1 MKSNLVLFK
10 MNDDT
15 LLRQV
20 GVLQAFLKMLELHPD
35 SLGDSTYVEELNV
48 YKSRLTN
55 FIKAHAN
62 KFDLACDPLDA
73 IEQHIV
79 SISNFFTLA
88 EKDYKLLV
96 NWKEDWLES
105 FPTVDLV
112 DLQSARAELD
122 EIVTSIPK
130 IQQRLKGHLSPN
142 DWQGSL
148 ESVDLH
154 PEIMVCAEILSNL
167 PIRRKAQDRAALYQ
181 FANNEGPLVA
191 KVSSHFDAMR
201 FRIDELIKLH
211 GFQEKALIEAEIHLE
226 NHDFRKAEIIFRNFE
241 INNFSDLNYELVKL
255 KLKEFNA
262 WLEQFQKAKKTFNGQ
277 ANIENHKAVQSEL
290 QKLRELIKIPDSEF
304 GRESLAI
311 LNQIETN
318 LNRVRTLRRKR
329 LIAMVIFCIIVSTLT
344 IFYVISNRAFKE
356 GVETA
361 LAINYEKFRGDSVGE
376 EKVIEIA
383 SGVNMAFS
391 WCPPGNFMMGSPPSE
406 EGRGYDE
413 DQVKVTISKGF
424 WMAKTEVTQ
433 AQWNA
438 VMGRNSSHFSG
449 DNLPIENVSWYDA
462 KKFIQKLN
470 AKIGNADGGKM
481 ALPTEAQWEYAA
493 RAGESGPHSG
503 GSLDEVAWYNIN
515 SRSQTHAVGAKKS
528 NAWGLHD
535 MLGNVWEWCEDW
547 YGRDL
552 SGVVDPKGAS
562 EGDGRVYKGGG
573 WSNGGGNVWR
583 FAERRSLDPSMI
595 GTSVGFRV
603 CRSLAPRLLH
613 VE

>member
-1 MKSNLVLFK
+1 
-10 MNDDT
+10 
-15 LLRQV
+15 
-20 GVLQAFLKMLELHPD
+20 
-35 SLGDSTYVEELNV
+35 
-48 YKSRLTN
+48 
-55 FIKAHAN
+55 
-62 KFDLACDPLDA
+62 
-73 IEQHIV
+73 
-79 SISNFFTLA
+79 
-88 EKDYKLLV
+88 
-96 NWKEDWLES
+96 
-105 FPTVDLV
+105 
-112 DLQSARAELD
+112 
-122 EIVTSIPK
+122 
-130 IQQRLKGHLSPN
+130 
-142 DWQGSL
+142 
-148 ESVDLH
+148 
-154 PEIMVCAEILSNL
+154 
-167 PIRRKAQDRAALYQ
+167 
-181 FANNEGPLVA
+181 
-191 KVSSHFDAMR
+191 
-201 FRIDELIKLH
+201 
-211 GFQEKALIEAEIHLE
+211 
-226 NHDFRKAEIIFRNFE
+226 
-241 INNFSDLNYELVKL
+241 
-255 KLKEFNA
+255 
-262 WLEQFQKAKKTFNGQ
+262 
-277 ANIENHKAVQSEL
+277 
-290 QKLRELIKIPDSEF
+290 
-304 GRESLAI
+304 
-311 LNQIETN
+311 
-318 LNRVRTLRRKR
+318 
-329 LIAMVIFCIIVSTLT
+329 
-344 IFYVISNRAFKE
+344 
-356 GVETA
+356 
-361 LAINYEKFRGDSVGE
+361 
-376 EKVIEIA
+376 
-383 SGVNMAFS
+383 
-391 WCPPGNFMMGSPPSE
+391 
-406 EGRGYDE
+406 
-413 DQVKVTISKGF
+413 
-424 WMAKTEVTQ
+424 MAKTEVTQ